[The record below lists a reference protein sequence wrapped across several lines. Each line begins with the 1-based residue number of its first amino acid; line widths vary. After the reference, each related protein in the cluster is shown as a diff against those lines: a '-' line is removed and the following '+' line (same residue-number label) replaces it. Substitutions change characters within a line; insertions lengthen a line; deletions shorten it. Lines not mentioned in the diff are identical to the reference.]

1 MSGGLVENMNILSG
15 YLDNVLNTLVT
26 FENKKFE
33 DNIARI
39 NLNIDKFERMRK
51 QLIENNDREELRR
64 ASQGMEEKVKQI
76 VQLYDNI
83 IEKNK
88 NEQKKVKE
96 EIKQLL
102 NKKKLNNY
110 L

>member
-33 DNIARI
+33 DTIARI